1 MDFFEKYFFSGYNIF
16 NTLVYGILLIIA
28 IFILI
33 QFFKKIDKRPEKLIV
48 AVIPFI
54 LMGSITRALVD
65 NGIFE
70 YSWFLIT
77 PGIYYIIGGLT
88 IISLLLGLLIEK
100 KIFNKINKTN
110 KEIIETNN
118 IKKNI
123 KKNLKNNLENKLK
136 NNIKK
141 SFKTKIRKNIKN
153 KIDYR
158 LIIFSLGLLGLIYV
172 SINIHQLNFKVIVE
186 VLLIWLILTG
196 IFYILGK
203 KIKIYRD
210 KYNLSIISAHLLDAT
225 TTFIAV
231 DFYGYIEQHVL
242 PNLIYSEFSTA
253 TSIYPLKII
262 VISLAIYSIDKY
274 IDDKTIKG
282 LLKLAI
288 FILGLAPAIRN
299 LFTMAIGI
307 Q

>member
-1 MDFFEKYFFSGYNIF
+1 MENVIVDFFEKYFFSGYNIF

-28 IFILI
+28 VFILI
-33 QFFKKIDKRPEKLIV
+33 KFFKKIDKRPEKLII

-100 KIFNKINKTN
+100 KIFKKINKTK

-118 IKKNI
+118 IKK
-123 KKNLKNNLENKLK
+123 
-136 NNIKK
+136 
-141 SFKTKIRKNIKN
+141 SFKTKIKKNIKN

-158 LIIFSLGLLGLIYV
+158 LIIFSLGLLGLLYV

-253 TSIYPLKII
+253 VSIYPLKII
-262 VISLAIYSIDKY
+262 VVSLAIYSIDKY